1 MLIFNIQGQMWIWY
15 PMLYI
20 NTMKL
25 THTLG
30 NGSQLFKG
38 KFKQMNEPV
47 TERKKEIKIWLLAAT
62 SLPKFIGSTIRLD
75 LSIHFKILQIINT
88 TSIHQCNFLVL

>member
-1 MLIFNIQGQMWIWY
+1 
-15 PMLYI
+15 MLYI

-38 KFKQMNEPV
+38 KFKQINEPV
-47 TERKKEIKIWLLAAT
+47 TERKKGNQNMIAGCNILAQ
-62 SLPKFIGSTIRLD
+62 
-75 LSIHFKILQIINT
+75 IH
-88 TSIHQCNFLVL
+88 

>member
-38 KFKQMNEPV
+38 KFKQINEPV
-47 TERKKEIKIWLLAAT
+47 TERKKWNQNMIAGCNILAQ
-62 SLPKFIGSTIRLD
+62 
-75 LSIHFKILQIINT
+75 IHWEHN
-88 TSIHQCNFLVL
+88 